1 MLYLGLMSVDIK
13 GKQQQQEAKRLHW
26 FGGLFVVLSITGF
39 VNWLFFPLAPFLE
52 QLLSLIH
59 AVAGGLFSVV
69 FCFYSLSHFR
79 RTLGFRRPVILTIG
93 LMLSL
98 VILYLVVSGHL
109 LIFTGVLERI
119 IWLKDSH
126 LWLSLVTVFLVFVH
140 VLFHYLSFPER
151 RRLVVP
157 SRFVTLSPAINGTIL
172 KTLTLATVAA
182 LLVLIL
188 DNITKPAADD
198 VFIEDYQYN
207 YGASPFAPSLAQTKN
222 NEFIR
227 KRDIA
232 GSMRC
237 IACHQASGEQWL
249 ASAHRHAAD
258 DPTYVRNVNLLQKSR
273 GTSAT
278 RYCEGCHSP
287 VALLTGQLTAGGQ
300 HAGVPG
306 TIANFEGVGCMSC
319 HGIRSITSAE
329 GVASY
334 HFTPRSDYLFEHS
347 SSPVLSFINEQLIK
361 LRPALHKK
369 ELLPGVQQTSQYCGS
384 CHSQFMDKSMNNWG
398 WVKMQDEY
406 QAWATSK
413 FNLAKDPRFIHPKNK
428 QCQDCHMQ
436 KIAGQDMAADSEG
449 KINSHY
455 FVGANVMLAR
465 QFGNEDLYQLTVDF
479 LQQDKVNLTIEPP
492 EDKLSRQ
499 NSLYVSSDQR
509 TVQNY
514 PVALYRGERAK
525 ITVLVSNQG
534 VGHNFPGGAIDLNEA
549 WIDFDIYDGAGQLVY
564 RRGDLLANGEIEPL
578 ATVYKEVAIDRF
590 GKEVWR
596 HDLFNMVGRSYV
608 NVIPSGSTDI
618 VNFEFD
624 IPDWATS
631 PLSISATLKL
641 RKLNQKY
648 YDWVNEQEAVKA
660 NPIIDITR
668 DAIKV
673 PLLKV
678 PAVMSEQQERLT
690 AE

>member
-1 MLYLGLMSVDIK
+1 MSGDIK

-26 FGGLFVVLSITGF
+26 FSGFFVVLSITGF
-39 VNWLFFPLAPFLE
+39 VNWLFLSIPPFIE
-52 QLLSLIH
+52 QLFSLAH
-59 AVAGGLFSVV
+59 AVAGFIFSLI
-69 FCFYSLSHFR
+69 FCAYTVSHFR
-79 RTLGFRRPVILTIG
+79 RTLGFRRPVILTMG
-93 LMLSL
+93 LILAL
-98 VILYLVVSGHL
+98 VVLYLVVSGHL
-109 LIFTGVLERI
+109 LIVTGVLERLV
-119 IWLKDSH
+119 WLKDSH
-126 LWLSLVTVFLVFVH
+126 LWLSLVTVFLVFAH
-140 VLFHYLSFPER
+140 VLFHYLTFPER
-151 RRLVVP
+151 RKLVVP
-157 SRFVTLSPAINGTIL
+157 SRFVTLSPAINRTIF

-182 LLVLIL
+182 LLVLML
-188 DNITKPAADD
+188 DNLTKVAPDE
-198 VFIEDYQYN
+198 VVIEDYQYD
-207 YGASPFAPSLAQTKN
+207 YGASPFAPSLARTRN

-232 GSMRC
+232 GSMAC
-237 IACHQASGEQWL
+237 IGCHQASGEQWL

-258 DPTYVRNVNLLQKSR
+258 DPTYVRNVNLLQKSK
-273 GTSAT
+273 GLSAT

-300 HAGVPG
+300 HAGVTG
-306 TIANFEGVGCMSC
+306 TVANLEGVGCMSC
-319 HGIRSITSAE
+319 HGIRSLTSAE

-347 SSPVLSFINEQLIK
+347 NNSVLSFINEQLIK
-361 LRPALHKK
+361 LRPALHKR
-369 ELLPGVQQTSQYCGS
+369 ELLPDVQKTSQYCGA
-384 CHSQFMDKSMNNWG
+384 CHSQSMDKSMNNWG

-413 FNLAKDPRFIHPKNK
+413 FNLAKDPRFVHPQNK
-428 QCQDCHMQ
+428 QCQDCHME
-436 KIAGQDMAADSEG
+436 KIAGEDMAADSEG

-465 QFGNEDLYQLTVDF
+465 HFGNDELYDLTVDF
-479 LQQDKVNLTIEPP
+479 LQQDKINLTIEPP

-499 NSLYVSSDQR
+499 NSLYVTSDQR
-509 TVQNY
+509 AVQNY
-514 PVALYRGERAK
+514 PVALYRGNKAK

-549 WIDFDIYDGAGQLVY
+549 WIDFDIYDGAGQLVFS
-564 RRGDLLANGEIEPL
+564 RGALKENGELDPL
-578 ATVYKEVAIDRF
+578 ATVYKEVAVDRF

-608 NVIPSGSTDI
+608 NVIPAGSTDI

-631 PLSISATLKL
+631 PLTISATLKI
-641 RKLNQKY
+641 RMLNQKY
-648 YDWVNEQEAVKA
+648 HDWVNEQEEVKE
-660 NPIIDITR
+660 NPVVDVAR

-673 PLLKV
+673 PLLKT
-678 PAVMSEQQERLT
+678 PAVMSEPISSQV
-690 AE
+690 AD